1 MKNLLSAIMLIPT
14 LAISQV
20 PYDMPAQIDTSKV
33 AIFTRMPRSQY
44 GEEAKVIYGYE
55 VVIYDE
61 VDVVMP
67 EYYDHNWNRIAEMNV
82 LYVLRNLGFIE
93 VYGDSSKEAERNAK
107 LEGVPI
113 GWSYRWITYH
123 GEKKITH
130 FMVRK
135 E

>member
-1 MKNLLSAIMLIPT
+1 MKNLLSAILLIPT

-44 GEEAKVIYGYE
+44 GEEAKILYGYE
-55 VVIYDE
+55 VVTYDE

-67 EYYDHNWNRIAEMNV
+67 EYYDHEWNRISEMNV
-82 LYVLRNLGFIE
+82 LYVLRNLAFIE
-93 VYGDSSKEAERNAK
+93 VHGDNLTEAESNAK
-107 LEGVPI
+107 LEGVPS
-113 GWSYRWITYH
+113 GWFYRWVIYR
-123 GEKKITH
+123 GENKIIN
-130 FMVRK
+130 MVRK